1 MKNWKKALTVLLA
14 LILCFSALGITPNGE
29 SAGATQAKIS
39 NMKNQI
45 NQITSQIKDI
55 QTKLDAVRND
65 KSQAVQQKQYLD
77 EQIALSDQRIAE
89 IDQVLAEYD
98 VAIAEKEQEVN
109 DLHAQEEAQYQL
121 FCERVRAMEE
131 HGTVSYLSIIFN
143 AASFSELLDNVML
156 VGEIMDY
163 DQGVIDML
171 QATRASVEQAEAE
184 LEEGKA
190 DQQALRDEEAA
201 ARAELAEQEEAASQ
215 LVQEIAQ
222 KENEYQAA
230 IQQKENE
237 EAQIEKEMQ
246 AAQKA
251 FEEEQRKAREEEER
265 RKREQQQQ
273 QQQSSGSKTSTSSSQ
288 VIVSESGFSW
298 PLPGYLTLTSKYGWR
313 TIFGRSEFH
322 LGTDIPAPRGTPI
335 QAAKTGKV
343 TTSTSHWSYGNY
355 VVVTH
360 SDGTQ
365 TLYAH
370 MSQRAVSVGQVVS
383 QGQTIGYVGSTGNST
398 GNHLHFE
405 IWVNGKRTNA
415 ENYFNL
421 PFVRRY

>member
-1 MKNWKKALTVLLA
+1 MKTWKKTLSFVLA
-14 LILCFSALGITPNGE
+14 LILCAYALGITPNGA

-39 NMKNQI
+39 SMKSQI
-45 NQITSQIKDI
+45 SQITSQIKDI
-55 QTKLDAVRND
+55 QSKLEAVQND

-77 EQIALSDQRIAE
+77 EQIALSDQRITQL
-89 IDQVLAEYD
+89 DQVLAEYD
-98 VAIAEKEQEVN
+98 TAIAEKQAEID
-109 DLHAQEEAQYQL
+109 DLRVQEEAQYKL

-131 HGTVSYLSIIFN
+131 HGTVSYLSVIFN
-143 AASFSELLDNVML
+143 ASSLSELLDNLML

-190 DQQALRDEEAA
+190 EQQALRDEEAA
-201 ARAELAEQEEAASQ
+201 AREELAAQEEAAAQ
-215 LVQEIAQ
+215 LVQQIAQ

-230 IQQKENE
+230 IQQKKDE

-251 FEEEQRKAREEEER
+251 FEEEQRKAKEEEAR
-265 RKREQQQQ
+265 RKQQG
-273 QQQSSGSKTSTSSSQ
+273 QSGGSSQ
-288 VIVSESGFSW
+288 VIVSESGFAW

-313 TIFGRSEFH
+313 TLYGRSEFH

-383 QGQTIGYVGSTGNST
+383 QGQVIGYVGSTGNST

-405 IWVNGKRTNA
+405 VWVNGKRTNA

>member
-1 MKNWKKALTVLLA
+1 MKTCKKILTVFLA
-14 LILCFSALGITPNGE
+14 LILCASALGITPNGE

-39 NMKNQI
+39 NMKSQI
-45 NQITSQIKDI
+45 SQITTQIKDI
-55 QTKLDAVRND
+55 QTKLDAVRSD

-77 EQIALSDQRIAE
+77 EQIALSDQRIAQL
-89 IDQVLAEYD
+89 DQIIQEYD
-98 VAIAEKEQEVN
+98 TAIAEKQAEID
-109 DLHAQEEAQYQL
+109 DLHAQEEAQYAL
-121 FCERVRAMEE
+121 FCERVRSMEE

-143 AASFSELLDNVML
+143 AASFSELLDNIML

-201 ARAELAEQEEAASQ
+201 ARAELAEQEAAAAQ

-222 KENEYQAA
+222 KESEYQAA
-230 IQQKENE
+230 IQQKKDE

-251 FEEEQRKAREEEER
+251 FEEEQRKAREEEAR
-265 RKREQQQQ
+265 RKQQG
-273 QQQSSGSKTSTSSSQ
+273 QSGGSSQ
-288 VIVSESGFSW
+288 VIVSESGFAW

-313 TIFGRSEFH
+313 TLYGRSEFH

-383 QGQTIGYVGSTGNST
+383 QGQVIGYVGSTGNST

-405 IWVNGKRTNA
+405 VWVNGKRTNA

>member
-1 MKNWKKALTVLLA
+1 MKTWKKALSFILA
-14 LILCFSALGITPNGE
+14 LILCAAALGITPNGE

-45 NQITSQIKDI
+45 GQITTQIKDI
-55 QTKLDAVRND
+55 QSKLDAVRSD

-77 EQIALSDQRIAE
+77 EQIALSDQRIAQLDQIIQEYDAAIAAKQTE
-89 IDQVLAEYD
+89 IDS
-98 VAIAEKEQEVN
+98 
-109 DLHAQEEAQYQL
+109 LHAQEEAQYAL

-143 AASFSELLDNVML
+143 AASFSELLDNIML

-171 QATRASVEQAEAE
+171 QATRQEVERAEAE

-190 DQQALRDEEAA
+190 EQQALRDEEAA
-201 ARAELAEQEEAASQ
+201 ARAELAAKEEEAAQ
-215 LVQEIAQ
+215 LVREIAE

-230 IQQKENE
+230 IQQKKDE
-237 EAQIEKEMQ
+237 EAQLEKEMK

-251 FEEEQRKAREEEER
+251 FEEEQRKAKEEEER
-265 RKREQQQQ
+265 RKQQG
-273 QQQSSGSKTSTSSSQ
+273 QSGGSSQ
-288 VIVSESGFSW
+288 VIVSESGFAW

-313 TIFGRSEFH
+313 TLYGRSEFH

-335 QAAKTGKV
+335 HAAKTGKV
-343 TTSTSHWSYGNY
+343 TTSTTHWSYGNY

-370 MSQRAVSVGQVVS
+370 MSQRAASVGQVVS
-383 QGQTIGYVGSTGNST
+383 QGQVIGYVGSTGNSY

-405 IWVNGKRTNA
+405 VWVNGKRTNA

-421 PFVRRY
+421 PFIRRY

>member
-1 MKNWKKALTVLLA
+1 MKTWKKTLTVFLA
-14 LILCFSALGITPNGE
+14 LILCASALGITPNGE

-39 NMKNQI
+39 NMKSQI
-45 NQITSQIKDI
+45 SQITTQIKDI
-55 QTKLDAVRND
+55 QTKLDAVRSD

-77 EQIALSDQRIAE
+77 EQIALSDQRIAQL
-89 IDQVLAEYD
+89 DQIIQEYD
-98 VAIAEKEQEVN
+98 TAIAEKQAEID
-109 DLHAQEEAQYQL
+109 DLHAQEEAQYAL
-121 FCERVRAMEE
+121 FCERVRSMEE

-143 AASFSELLDNVML
+143 AASFSELLDNIML

-171 QATRASVEQAEAE
+171 QATRASVEQAETE
-184 LEEGKA
+184 LEEGKS

-201 ARAELAEQEEAASQ
+201 ARAELAEQEAAAAQ

-222 KENEYQAA
+222 KESEYQAA
-230 IQQKENE
+230 IQQKKDE

-251 FEEEQRKAREEEER
+251 FEEEQRKAKEEEER
-265 RKREQQQQ
+265 RKQQG
-273 QQQSSGSKTSTSSSQ
+273 QSGGSSQ
-288 VIVSESGFSW
+288 VIVSESGFAW

-313 TIFGRSEFH
+313 TLYGRSEFH

-383 QGQTIGYVGSTGNST
+383 QGQVIGYVGSTGNST

-405 IWVNGKRTNA
+405 VWVNGKRTNA

>member
-1 MKNWKKALTVLLA
+1 MKTWKKTLSFVLV
-14 LILCFSALGITPNGE
+14 LILCAYALGITPNGA

-39 NMKNQI
+39 SMKSQI
-45 NQITSQIKDI
+45 SQITSQIKDI
-55 QTKLDAVRND
+55 QSKLEAVQND

-77 EQIALSDQRIAE
+77 EQIALSDQRITQL
-89 IDQVLAEYD
+89 DQVLAEYD
-98 VAIAEKEQEVN
+98 TAIAEKQAEID
-109 DLHAQEEAQYQL
+109 DLRVQEEAQYKL

-131 HGTVSYLSIIFN
+131 HGTVSYLSVIFN
-143 AASFSELLDNVML
+143 ASSLSELLDNLML

-190 DQQALRDEEAA
+190 EQQALRDEEAA
-201 ARAELAEQEEAASQ
+201 AREELAAQEEAAAQ
-215 LVQEIAQ
+215 LVQQIAQ

-230 IQQKENE
+230 IQQKKDE
-237 EAQIEKEMQ
+237 EAQVEKEMQ

-251 FEEEQRKAREEEER
+251 FEEEQRKAREEEAR
-265 RKREQQQQ
+265 RKQQG
-273 QQQSSGSKTSTSSSQ
+273 QSGGSSQ
-288 VIVSESGFSW
+288 VIVSESGFAW

-313 TIFGRSEFH
+313 TLYGRSEFH

-383 QGQTIGYVGSTGNST
+383 QGQVIGYVGSTGNST

-405 IWVNGKRTNA
+405 VWVNGKRTNA

>member
-1 MKNWKKALTVLLA
+1 MKAWKKTLTVFLA
-14 LILCFSALGITPNGE
+14 LILCVSALGITPNGE

-45 NQITSQIKDI
+45 NQITTQIKDI
-55 QTKLDAVRND
+55 ESKLESVRSD

-77 EQIALSDQRIAE
+77 EQIALSDQRIAQ

-98 VAIAEKEQEVN
+98 VAIAEKQQEVS
-109 DLHAQEEAQYQL
+109 DLQAKADAQYAL

-143 AASFSELLDNVML
+143 AASFSELLDNIML

-163 DQGVIDML
+163 DQGVIDVL
-171 QATRASVEQAEAE
+171 QATRQEVERAEAE

-190 DQQALRDEEAA
+190 EQQALRDEESA
-201 ARAELAEQEEAASQ
+201 ARAELAAQEEAAAQ
-215 LVQEIAQ
+215 LVREIAQ
-222 KENEYQAA
+222 KENEYEAA
-230 IQQKENE
+230 KKQKEAE

-251 FEEEQRKAREEEER
+251 FEEEQRKAKEEEER
-265 RKREQQQQ
+265 RKQQG
-273 QQQSSGSKTSTSSSQ
+273 QSGGSSQ
-288 VIVSESGFSW
+288 VIVSESGFAW

-313 TIFGRSEFH
+313 TLYGRSEFH
-322 LGTDIPAPRGTPI
+322 LGTDIPAPRGTAI
-335 QAAKTGKV
+335 KAAKSGLV
-343 TTSTSHWSYGNY
+343 TTSTSHYSYGNY

-370 MSQRAVSVGQVVS
+370 MSKRAVAKGAVVTQGQV
-383 QGQTIGYVGSTGNST
+383 IGYVGSTGDST

-405 IWVNGKRTNA
+405 IWQNGKRTNA

>member
-1 MKNWKKALTVLLA
+1 MKTWKKTLTVFLA
-14 LILCFSALGITPNGE
+14 LILCASALGITPNGE

-55 QTKLDAVRND
+55 QTKLDAVRSD
-65 KSQAVQQKQYLD
+65 KTQAIQQKQYLD
-77 EQIALSDQRIAE
+77 EQIALSDQRIAQ

-98 VAIAEKEQEVN
+98 VAIAGKQQEVS
-109 DLHAQEEAQYQL
+109 DLHAQEDAQYAL
-121 FCERVRAMEE
+121 FCERVRSMEE

-143 AASFSELLDNVML
+143 AASFSELLDNIML

-184 LEEGKA
+184 LEQGKA
-190 DQQALRDEEAA
+190 EQQELRDEEAA
-201 ARAELAEQEEAASQ
+201 ARAELAEQEAAASQ
-215 LVQEIAQ
+215 LVQEISQ
-222 KENEYQAA
+222 KESEYQTV
-230 IQQKENE
+230 IQQKEAE
-237 EAQIEKEMQ
+237 QAQIDKQIQE
-246 AAQKA
+246 AQKA
-251 FEEEQRKAREEEER
+251 FEEEQRKAKEEEER
-265 RKREQQQQ
+265 RKQQG
-273 QQQSSGSKTSTSSSQ
+273 QSSGSSQ
-288 VIVSESGFSW
+288 VIVSESGFAW

-313 TIFGRSEFH
+313 TLYGRSEFH

-343 TTSTSHWSYGNY
+343 TTSTSHYSYGNY
-355 VVVTH
+355 VVVSH

-383 QGQTIGYVGSTGNST
+383 QGEVIGYVGSTGNST

-405 IWVNGKRTNA
+405 VWVNGKRTNA

>member
-1 MKNWKKALTVLLA
+1 MKTWKKTLSFVLA
-14 LILCFSALGITPNGE
+14 LILCAYALGITPNGA

-39 NMKNQI
+39 SMKSQI
-45 NQITSQIKDI
+45 SQITSQIKDI
-55 QTKLDAVRND
+55 QSKLEAVQND

-77 EQIALSDQRIAE
+77 EQIALSDQRITQL
-89 IDQVLAEYD
+89 DQVLAEYD
-98 VAIAEKEQEVN
+98 TAIAEKQAEID
-109 DLHAQEEAQYQL
+109 DLRVQEEAQYKL

-131 HGTVSYLSIIFN
+131 HGTVSYLSVIFN
-143 AASFSELLDNVML
+143 ASSLSELLDNLML

-190 DQQALRDEEAA
+190 EQQALRDEEAA
-201 ARAELAEQEEAASQ
+201 AREELAAQEEAAAQ
-215 LVQEIAQ
+215 LVQQIAQ

-230 IQQKENE
+230 IQQKKDE
-237 EAQIEKEMQ
+237 EAQVEKEMQ

-251 FEEEQRKAREEEER
+251 FEEEQRKAREEEAR
-265 RKREQQQQ
+265 RKQQG
-273 QQQSSGSKTSTSSSQ
+273 QSGGSSQ
-288 VIVSESGFSW
+288 VIVSESGFAW

-313 TIFGRSEFH
+313 TLYGRSEFH

-383 QGQTIGYVGSTGNST
+383 QGQVIGYVGSTGNST

-405 IWVNGKRTNA
+405 VWVNGKRTNA

>member
-1 MKNWKKALTVLLA
+1 MKTWKKTLTVFLA
-14 LILCFSALGITPNGE
+14 LILCASALGVTPNGE
-29 SAGATQAKIS
+29 SAGATQAKIKGLKDQS
-39 NMKNQI
+39 SQI
-45 NQITSQIKDI
+45 DSQIKEI
-55 QTKLDAVRND
+55 QSKLDAVKND

-77 EQIALSDQRIAE
+77 EQIALCDQRIAQL
-89 IDQVLAEYD
+89 DQIIQEYD
-98 VAIAEKEQEVN
+98 AAIAEKQAEI
-109 DLHAQEEAQYQL
+109 DGLHVQEEAQYAL

-143 AASFSELLDNVML
+143 AASFSELLDNIML

-171 QATRASVEQAEAE
+171 QATRQEVERAEAE
-184 LEEGKA
+184 LEDGKA
-190 DQQALRDEEAA
+190 EQQAIRDEESA
-201 ARAELAEQEEAASQ
+201 ARAELAAKEEEAAQ
-215 LVQEIAQ
+215 LVREIAQ
-222 KENEYQAA
+222 KESEYQAA
-230 IQQKENE
+230 IQQKEDE
-237 EAQIEKEMQ
+237 QAKIDKEIQ

-265 RKREQQQQ
+265 RRQQG
-273 QQQSSGSKTSTSSSQ
+273 QSGGSSQ
-288 VIVSESGFSW
+288 VIVSESGFAW

-313 TIFGRSEFH
+313 TLYGRSEFH

-383 QGQTIGYVGSTGNST
+383 QGQVIGYVGSTGNST

-421 PFVRRY
+421 PFIRRY

>member
-1 MKNWKKALTVLLA
+1 MKTCKKILTVFLA
-14 LILCFSALGITPNGE
+14 LILCASALGITPNGE

-39 NMKNQI
+39 NMKSQI
-45 NQITSQIKDI
+45 SQITTQIKDI
-55 QTKLDAVRND
+55 QSKLDAVRND

-77 EQIALSDQRIAE
+77 EQIALSDQRIAQL
-89 IDQVLAEYD
+89 DQIIQEYD
-98 VAIAEKEQEVN
+98 AAIAEKQAEID
-109 DLHAQEEAQYQL
+109 DLHVQEEAQYAL

-143 AASFSELLDNVML
+143 AASFSELLDNIML

-190 DQQALRDEEAA
+190 EQQALRDEEAA
-201 ARAELAEQEEAASQ
+201 ARAELAAQEEAAAQ
-215 LVQEIAQ
+215 LVREIAE
-222 KENEYQAA
+222 KESEYQAA
-230 IQQKENE
+230 IQQKKDE

-251 FEEEQRKAREEEER
+251 FEEEQRKAKEEEAR
-265 RKREQQQQ
+265 RKQQG
-273 QQQSSGSKTSTSSSQ
+273 QSGGSSQ
-288 VIVSESGFSW
+288 VIVSESGFAW

-313 TIFGRSEFH
+313 TLYGRSEFH

-383 QGQTIGYVGSTGNST
+383 QGQVIGYVGSTGNST

-405 IWVNGKRTNA
+405 VWVNGKRTNA

-421 PFVRRY
+421 PFIRRY